1 MLEPL
6 DRSRRNFSLNQFTTK
21 PLRDFIDPYR
31 LPIQIDEQQFPASGR
46 SGAGGWGGSIPLVSH
61 RAVGVRKRR
70 KVNSPDRRYS
80 SGGR

>member
-31 LPIQIDEQQFPASGR
+31 LPIQIDEQQFPASDR
-46 SGAGGWGGSIPLVSH
+46 SGVGGVAQFP
-61 RAVGVRKRR
+61 
-70 KVNSPDRRYS
+70 
-80 SGGR
+80 